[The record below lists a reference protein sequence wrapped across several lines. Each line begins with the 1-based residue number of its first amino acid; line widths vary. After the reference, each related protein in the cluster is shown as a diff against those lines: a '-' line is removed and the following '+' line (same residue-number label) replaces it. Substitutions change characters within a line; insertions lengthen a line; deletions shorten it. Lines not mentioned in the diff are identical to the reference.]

1 MTILMKL
8 PAFSLLR
15 FAVVGATL
23 LFGALVF
30 FPAPLRAAEKQLYTC
45 GMHPQIVRD
54 KPGNCPIC
62 GMKLQPVR
70 ANTAGGAKASAPAG
84 ERKVKYYKSTMIPGQ
99 ISQTPAKDTMG
110 MDMVPVYEGEDASAE
125 SDIQID
131 AATTQRM
138 NLKTALVGRGPVKRD
153 FRTVGTVAYNEEG
166 LRDITTKYEGWL
178 EKLHVNAT
186 WTVVK
191 AGDPLFDIYS
201 PDLYNAQLNYLVATR
216 SEGAA
221 GGALT
226 RAALARLQ
234 LFDLPEEFIA
244 EVARTGEARRTY
256 TFRAPVDGVVI
267 EKMAVAGQM
276 MKAGEKIYRLADL
289 STVWVHAQ
297 IYEKDLPFVRESQ
310 PAEVRTSY
318 GQQRSFAGTVRLL
331 LPQVEEQTRAAT
343 ARIVLPNPDR
353 YLRPGMFTDVRF
365 TTQLT
370 ESAVL
375 VPDMAVLRS
384 GERNRVFI
392 AKDGG
397 SFEPREVQ
405 LGARSEGNFYEVL
418 SGLTVGDRIVTS
430 GQFMLDSESQLREAI
445 QKMLK
450 SAEGTPTANAAAT
463 PPASAPADGR
473 KVLRYQSSMM
483 PVETSPTPAKD
494 SMGMEMVPVYEEP
507 APASAPAA
515 HQHEAPAP
523 APRKDGPPEP
533 ADPGSPSAG
542 TMLKPLAFGLADA
555 AAALA
560 ADDLAGYRQQLP
572 ALRAALAAYFAADAH
587 SAHGPLGKFKDGF
600 PESADLKSA
609 REEFTPLSTALADL
623 ARAAHLHHTEGLHI
637 FECEM
642 APGGTGRW
650 LQRTADLK
658 NPFLGSAMSGC
669 GTEIDAPPQQPT
681 DHPGHGGG
689 MAAMLPP
696 GHPPIDTGS
705 ISDYLLA
712 QTAPSASAKQG
723 NGDACGSCGMS
734 AAEMAAG
741 EPCEHDKK

>member
-1 MTILMKL
+1 MKSPL
-8 PAFSLLR
+8 SSPLRLAF
-15 FAVVGATL
+15 VGAL
-23 LFGALVF
+23 LFSGALGF
-30 FPAPLRAAEKQLYTC
+30 APSLLRAAEKQLYTC

-70 ANTAGGAKASAPAG
+70 ANTAGGAKASAPSGA
-84 ERKVKYYKSTMIPGQ
+84 RKVKYYKSTMIPGQ

-125 SDIQID
+125 SNIQID

-186 WTVVK
+186 WTPVK

-226 RAALARLQ
+226 RAALARLR

-244 EVARTGEARRTY
+244 EVARTDEARRTY
-256 TFRAPVDGVVI
+256 TFRAPADGVVI

-297 IYEKDLPFVRESQ
+297 IYEKDLPFVQEGQ

-318 GQQRSFAGTVRLL
+318 GQQRSFAGAVRLL

-343 ARIVLPNPDR
+343 ARLVLPNPDR

-365 TTQLT
+365 TAQLA

-384 GERNRVFI
+384 GERNTVFI

-397 SFEPREVQ
+397 SFEPRAVQ

-418 SGLTVGDRIVTS
+418 SGLSEGDRVVTS

-445 QKMLK
+445 QKMLR
-450 SAEGTPTANAAAT
+450 N
-463 PPASAPADGR
+463 ASAPDTA
-473 KVLRYQSSMM
+473 
-483 PVETSPTPAKD
+483 PAQ
-494 SMGMEMVPVYEEP
+494 P
-507 APASAPAA
+507 APAASDHAHGAAPAA
-515 HQHEAPAP
+515 
-523 APRKDGPPEP
+523 KPEP
-533 ADPGSPSAG
+533 IASLPPPTGADGAAG
-542 TMLKPLAFGLADA
+542 LLQPLAFASADA

-560 ADDLAGYRQQLP
+560 ADDLAAYQRQLP
-572 ALRAALAAYFAADAH
+572 GLRSALAAYFAGYAH
-587 SAHGPLGKFKDGF
+587 AAHGPLGQYPGGLPDANGLA
-600 PESADLKSA
+600 EA
-609 REEFTPLSTALADL
+609 RRAFERFSTAVADL
-623 ARAAHLHHTEGLHI
+623 ARENQLNHSAGLRI
-637 FECEM
+637 FECPM
-642 APGGTGRW
+642 APETGRARW
-650 LQRTADLK
+650 LQRTAGTK
-658 NPFLGSAMSGC
+658 NPFFGLGMPGC
-669 GTEIDAPPQQPT
+669 GDEIAAPADAGKPS
-681 DHPGHGGG
+681 
-689 MAAMLPP
+689 AFALPP
-696 GHPPIDTGS
+696 GHPPLDAATF
-705 ISDYLLA
+705 
-712 QTAPSASAKQG
+712 TAFDALRREPAAPAEG
-723 NGDACGSCGMS
+723 ACGSCGMS